1 MNNVKIKEIEPDY
14 VHSSNA
20 IYNFMK
26 EFSYLKEAIKNKALT
41 PRYCEENIEYLDL
54 NYKSEVLKKACVLQK
69 CFCDIPLHSISKK
82 FLLETRDDI
91 EKLDEKI
98 KKEVEG
104 GSTHIDFYGEYGI
117 AFSKKWAKK
126 RNIQPVQYI
135 NENTSLSVQLKNSF
149 EYVSSKD
156 SISDLVVSDIIS
168 RVSFYKPLFG
178 EMGRTIENK
187 TIYFFKNFYD
197 ECEWRYVP
205 EEKKLSKCQI
215 SSVIFDKET
224 RKFKDQISNRL
235 KDEKYRC
242 LWLEFDYQD
251 IRYLIVPNNNARNM
265 LIRYILGLNVD
276 SEDEMQDKCLLISKI
291 IVLEDVKKDF

>member
-41 PRYCEENIEYLDL
+41 PRYCEENIEYLDIKYR
-54 NYKSEVLKKACVLQK
+54 NEVLEKVCVLQK
-69 CFCDIPLHSISKK
+69 CFCDIPLHRISKK
-82 FLLETRDDI
+82 FSLETRDDI
-91 EKLDEKI
+91 EKLNEKI
-98 KKEVEG
+98 KIEVEG
-104 GSTHIDFYGEYGI
+104 GSTHTDFYGEYGI

-135 NENTSLSVQLKNSF
+135 NANASLSIQLKNSF
-149 EYVSSKD
+149 EYVSGKD

-168 RVSFYKPLFG
+168 RVSFYKPLYG
-178 EMGRTIENK
+178 EMGRTIDDK

-205 EEKKLSKCQI
+205 EENNLLKCNI

-224 RKFKDQISNRL
+224 RNLKDQISDRL
-235 KDEKYRC
+235 KDERYRC
-242 LWLEFDYQD
+242 VWLEFDYQD

-265 LIRYILGLNVD
+265 LIKYILDLKID
-276 SEDEMQDKCLLISKI
+276 SEDALQDKSMLISKI